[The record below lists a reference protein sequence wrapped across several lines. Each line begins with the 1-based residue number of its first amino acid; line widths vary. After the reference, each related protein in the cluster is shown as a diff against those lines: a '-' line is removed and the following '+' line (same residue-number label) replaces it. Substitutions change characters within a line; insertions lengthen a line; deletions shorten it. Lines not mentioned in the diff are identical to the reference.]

1 MAVHCNAFPTVSV
14 LKVRTVSQVVDS
26 SMVVRSVGQV
36 RTIVKVK
43 VIRQISQTS
52 LMQSY
57 HFKLLSLGKEES
69 VQLFNFS
76 SGAKIP
82 QLMDLHDQVLPM
94 INNLFLVMGHLD
106 TVPMDSNTCSLSF
119 TVYSQLLNL

>member
-57 HFKLLSLGKEES
+57 HFKLLSLEKEES

-82 QLMDLHDQVLPM
+82 QLMDLHDL
-94 INNLFLVMGHLD
+94 
-106 TVPMDSNTCSLSF
+106 
-119 TVYSQLLNL
+119 